1 MNGYYRKASNQEYC
15 CGLFKPIS
23 NLHNMLEELRLH
35 SNSGMDKF
43 QTQLYRWVE
52 YTFFLLT
59 NVYPKVGARHV
70 NSTHVWFNHFI
81 PGLFCFIC
89 VTNSML
95 NSPNFAFCCVFLASI
110 NGKWKCQV
118 RTWNKECFK
127 KTGRINLK
135 NQGDQTGN
143 NQSKQKTGAMVS
155 RWKKL
160 WSFIVRVIYGN
171 SVSNSLYKVT

>member
-1 MNGYYRKASNQEYC
+1 
-15 CGLFKPIS
+15 
-23 NLHNMLEELRLH
+23 
-35 SNSGMDKF
+35 MDKF

-95 NSPNFAFCCVFLASI
+95 NSPNFAFWCVFLASI

-127 KTGRINLK
+127 KTARINLK

-155 RWKKL
+155 SWRKTLVLHCKSNIWKLCKQQFVQ
-160 WSFIVRVIYGN
+160 SDVRQD
-171 SVSNSLYKVT
+171 SRSS